1 MKENLL
7 AVGIFGPT
15 SRLGDRIELLLARGR
30 AFSPRASVARASAS
44 GAVLLALVAGASLA
58 PRWIAFAQPLEF
70 EVASIKPHSGV
81 TFYSGVEVS
90 GARVTATSMT
100 VRDLIVYA
108 YNLKPYQISGGA
120 AWTTNERFDVQAKA
134 AGDAAP
140 SKVQMGE
147 MFQGLLAGRFHLKFQ
162 RETRDLPALGL
173 VVSKNGPKLKEST
186 AAESNTRFNAR
197 QNPVLEIAVTKGT
210 LAELA
215 DLLSQ
220 FAFSFRIDGPTG
232 RPIVDRTGLT
242 GQYDFSLTWIPEDQ
256 TPPPGSDAVSLPTA
270 LQEQLGLKLEPVN
283 APMEIVVIER
293 VEKPDAD

>member
-1 MKENLL
+1 MKEHLL
-7 AVGIFGPT
+7 ALGVFGLN
-15 SRLGDRIELLLARGR
+15 SRLGDRIELLLKRDR
-30 AFSPRASVARASAS
+30 IFSPRASLTRASAS
-44 GAVLLALVAGASLA
+44 AAVLLVLTVIASLA
-58 PRWIAFAQPLEF
+58 PRWIAFAQRLEF

-81 TFYSGVEVS
+81 AGYSGVEVS
-90 GARVTATSMT
+90 GPRVTATFMS

-120 AWTTNERFDVQAKA
+120 AWTTNERFDIQAKA

-140 SKVQMGE
+140 SKVQIAE

-173 VVSKNGPKLKEST
+173 VVSRNGPKLKEST
-186 AAESNTRFNAR
+186 AAVSFTRFNAR
-197 QNPVLEIAVTKGT
+197 QSPVLEIAVTKGT

-215 DLLSQ
+215 DQLSRY
-220 FAFSFRIDGPTG
+220 AFSFRIDGPTG
-232 RPIVDRTGLT
+232 RPVVDRTGLT

-256 TPPPGSDAVSLPTA
+256 TPPPGSDAASLSTA

-283 APMEIVVIER
+283 ARMEIVVIEG
-293 VEKPDAD
+293 VERPDAN